1 MKIGVIGAG
10 RIARSEYFPMLSG
23 MTDVQVCVMCAHAD
37 KARQVCAEYGF
48 SATAAT
54 LEELLDFAPDMV
66 ILLTPKQVRSLY
78 LDVLL
83 EKRIPVFC
91 EKPLAMTLKECRHIV
106 QLVQDTGT
114 PLAVGFNRRYAAPV
128 LDARA
133 AFGRVCPELV
143 VCEKYKENLDY
154 RATLENAIHMIDLM
168 RFVCGECD
176 KVEAQARLA
185 TDAMHESLCTAQLS
199 FENGSVGLLSTSRCA
214 GAWAERIAMIG
225 RDGNGNHV
233 TAEIIMP
240 LQLRIWRNGSLVE
253 EKTYTAQDSGFIQG
267 VEAFRASLNGQCIV
281 HNTAMDAYKT
291 ELLVDQI
298 LKAAE
303 LPDLETEEA

>member
-1 MKIGVIGAG
+1 LA
-10 RIARSEYFPMLSG
+10 
-23 MTDVQVCVMCAHAD
+23 
-37 KARQVCAEYGF
+37 
-48 SATAAT
+48 
-54 LEELLDFAPDMV
+54 
-66 ILLTPKQVRSLY
+66 SLY
-78 LDVLL
+78 IGQLNLR
-83 EKRIPVFC
+83 EG
-91 EKPLAMTLKECRHIV
+91 KES
-106 QLVQDTGT
+106 
-114 PLAVGFNRRYAAPV
+114 VGFEPEALQILMDYDWPGNYDQRRYAAPV

-133 AFGRVCPELV
+133 AFGRVCQELV
-143 VCEKYKENLDY
+143 VCEKYKENPDY

-225 RDGNGNHV
+225 RDGDGNHV

-253 EKTYTAQDSGFIQG
+253 EKTYTAQDSGFI
-267 VEAFRASLNGQCIV
+267 
-281 HNTAMDAYKT
+281 
-291 ELLVDQI
+291 
-298 LKAAE
+298 
-303 LPDLETEEA
+303 